1 MLTGAICACAICCVC
16 CCCLLLQS
24 ELVKAQEEAGA
35 LREGSSDLASLQAQL
50 AAAQEEA
57 SGLRNNSEEVE
68 YLQAQL
74 RRTLRQVVELQRQV
88 RAPLAGEGRG
98 SLGSGLCLGSCD
110 VMQQHVER
118 HAAGIGRV
126 LCAGGGAGGLSVF
139 CHLPVRT
146 GPAAAAGALL

>member
-1 MLTGAICACAICCVC
+1 MCACAVCHVCC

-35 LREGSSDLASLQAQL
+35 LREGNSDLASLQAQL

-57 SGLRNNSEEVE
+57 CGLRNNSEEVE

-88 RAPLAGEGRG
+88 RTPLAGGGRG
-98 SLGSGLCLGSCD
+98 LLGSGL
-110 VMQQHVER
+110 
-118 HAAGIGRV
+118 
-126 LCAGGGAGGLSVF
+126 
-139 CHLPVRT
+139 
-146 GPAAAAGALL
+146 

>member
-1 MLTGAICACAICCVC
+1 VCLLGWEQEEAECTGGSELTLTFTIAETGGMCARVMCLR
-16 CCCLLLQS
+16 LLLQS

-57 SGLRNNSEEVE
+57 SGLRNDSEEVE

-88 RAPLAGEGRG
+88 RK
-98 SLGSGLCLGSCD
+98 GLCWS
-110 VMQQHVER
+110 R
-118 HAAGIGRV
+118 R
-126 LCAGGGAGGLSVF
+126 GGPCGGLGCVWT
-139 CHLPVRT
+139 CVT
-146 GPAAAAGALL
+146 

>member
-1 MLTGAICACAICCVC
+1 MCACAVCCVCCC

-35 LREGSSDLASLQAQL
+35 LREGSSDLVSLQAQL

-57 SGLRNNSEEVE
+57 SVRRDNSEEVE

-88 RAPLAGEGRG
+88 RVRAAGWRKG
-98 SLGSGLCLGSCD
+98 SLGTGLCAESCD
-110 VMQQHVER
+110 MLRSMQQALAECCVQAVER
-118 HAAGIGRV
+118 IERV
-126 LCAGGGAGGLSVF
+126 LLSCWLLLV
-139 CHLPVRT
+139 HLVRT
-146 GPAAAAGALL
+146 GPAAAEGAFL

>member
-1 MLTGAICACAICCVC
+1 MCACAVCRVCC

-88 RAPLAGEGRG
+88 RVPLAGEGRG

-110 VMQQHVER
+110 VYIER

-126 LCAGGGAGGLSVF
+126 LCAGGGAGGLSVL